1 MRASGSS
8 TPLFGPTM
16 DWDSRVWGRPST
28 PTSVRLL
35 PPGLAPGLEMASM
48 SGIHDLRHA
57 GNRFTAN
64 AGANLRELM
73 DRLGHSTTRAAVI
86 YLHSTDER
94 QRALANAVD
103 KAAHAELRKAGKIA
117 RRRQRGPATGAS
129 ATELARHD
137 GAES

>member
-57 GNRFTAN
+57 G
-64 AGANLRELM
+64 
-73 DRLGHSTTRAAVI
+73 
-86 YLHSTDER
+86 TDLPPT
-94 QRALANAVD
+94 QALTCGNSWTVWATP
-103 KAAHAELRKAGKIA
+103 R
-117 RRRQRGPATGAS
+117 PAPP
-129 ATELARHD
+129 
-137 GAES
+137 